1 VGEILLIAED
11 WQLRALVRAQLLE
24 EGYQVRALP
33 SLDVALAFLLR
44 GAEPPCLI
52 LVDMEGCRIEPCALT
67 ELWQLTGQ
75 APLIVCGGA
84 VSQATLAQKDLPPAQ
99 VLLRPFRVGD
109 LVGQVRRAL
118 AWPDGLNTEQ

>member
-1 VGEILLIAED
+1 VGEILLIAAD

-33 SLDVALAFLLR
+33 SLNVALASLLR
-44 GAEPPCLI
+44 GAEPPCLTI
-52 LVDMEGCRIEPCALT
+52 VDMQGCRIEPCALAD
-67 ELWQLTGQ
+67 LWRLAGQ

-84 VSQATLAQKDLPPAQ
+84 ASQATLARKDLPPVQ

-118 AWPDGLNTEQ
+118 P